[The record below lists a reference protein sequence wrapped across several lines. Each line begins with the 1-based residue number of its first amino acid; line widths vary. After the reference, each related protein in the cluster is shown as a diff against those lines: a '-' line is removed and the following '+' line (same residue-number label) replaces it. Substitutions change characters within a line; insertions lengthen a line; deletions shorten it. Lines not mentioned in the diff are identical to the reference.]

1 MRNKEQDKQY
11 YLKNKDYFRKKNK
24 EWRLKNKEHW
34 KEYLLKNKEHICKV
48 QKEWY
53 AKNKEHIKQK
63 QTTFMWEH
71 SHKQLPETIPNKFKL
86 NSSNIIKYSFNSQ
99 KCLNLASFISGVFC
113 YNSY

>member
-34 KEYLLKNKEHICKV
+34 KEYLLKNKEHIGKV
-48 QKEWY
+48 QKEYY

-63 QTTFMWEH
+63 QKEW
-71 SHKQLPETIPNKFKL
+71 KKL
-86 NSSNIIKYSFNSQ
+86 IFFFGRWRVNPR
-99 KCLNLASFISGVFC
+99 
-113 YNSY
+113 